1 MIHVFRKGL
10 AKNNQP
16 FSNLKIFNNV
26 QLVTCQINFKSQ
38 GGKLVAIIYI
48 HHG

>member
-16 FSNLKIFNNV
+16 FSNLEIFNNV
-26 QLVTCQINFKSQ
+26 QLVTCQVNFKSQ